1 MNVCIIGEGLTAL
14 SLAKSLINK
23 KINVHYYYKSRNS
36 NFSSNRTIGISKS
49 NFEFFK
55 EKIFQISKNNYW
67 KINRIEIYTD
77 KIDTENLLKFE
88 NDKNDLFYIIKND
101 ELLKSLNSNLIKSK
115 FFKKIIL
122 SKNINEEFLNK
133 KEYDLIINCDANN
146 FLAKKYFTKKISKNY
161 YNLAYTTI
169 LKHKKIENNTA
180 TQIFTK
186 QGPIAFLPISNTETS
201 VVYSMDIKNKKFDNS
216 DVIDLINKN
225 NPKYLINKIDKLNSF
240 ELSSSNLRNYYHKN
254 ILAFGD
260 MLHRVHPLAGQGFN
274 MTIRDLKILTK
285 IIEDKIELGMQL
297 DSQIFDEFEKKTKDK
312 NFVFSKAIDLIYESF
327 NLDKK
332 VQNKSFS
339 KILKRIGKNKNLN
352 NYFIKLA
359 DTGNKFLSLLNSCI
373 VKIIKTIST

>member
-14 SLAKSLINK
+14 SLAKNLINK
-23 KINVHYYYKSRNS
+23 KINVHYYHKNRNG
-36 NFSSNRTIGISKS
+36 NFLSNRTIGISKS

-55 EKIFQISKNNYW
+55 EKIFQISNNNYW
-67 KINRIEIYTD
+67 KINKIEIYTD

-88 NDKNDLFYIIKND
+88 NDNNDLFYIIKND
-101 ELLKSLNSNLIKSK
+101 KLLKSLNSKLIKSK

-122 SKNINEEFLNK
+122 KNNINEEFLNK

-169 LKHKKIENNTA
+169 LKHKKIENSIA

-201 VVYSMDIKNKKFDNS
+201 VVYSIDIKNQKFDNS

-225 NPKYLINKIDKLNSF
+225 NPKYKINKIDKLNSF

-297 DSQIFDEFEKKTKDK
+297 DTSILEEFEKKTKDK

-332 VQNKSFS
+332 IQNKSFR
-339 KILKRIGKNKNLN
+339 KILKGIGKNKRLN
-352 NYFIKLA
+352 SYFIKLA
-359 DTGNKFLSLLNSCI
+359 DTGMNF
-373 VKIIKTIST
+373 

>member
-23 KINVHYYYKSRNS
+23 KINVHYYHKGKNS

-101 ELLKSLNSNLIKSK
+101 ELLKSLKSNLIKSK

-122 SKNINEEFLNK
+122 KNNINEEFLNK
-133 KEYDLIINCDANN
+133 KKYDLIINCDANN

-186 QGPIAFLPISNTETS
+186 QGPIAFLPISN
-201 VVYSMDIKNKKFDNS
+201 
-216 DVIDLINKN
+216 
-225 NPKYLINKIDKLNSF
+225 
-240 ELSSSNLRNYYHKN
+240 
-254 ILAFGD
+254 
-260 MLHRVHPLAGQGFN
+260 
-274 MTIRDLKILTK
+274 
-285 IIEDKIELGMQL
+285 
-297 DSQIFDEFEKKTKDK
+297 
-312 NFVFSKAIDLIYESF
+312 
-327 NLDKK
+327 
-332 VQNKSFS
+332 
-339 KILKRIGKNKNLN
+339 
-352 NYFIKLA
+352 
-359 DTGNKFLSLLNSCI
+359 
-373 VKIIKTIST
+373 